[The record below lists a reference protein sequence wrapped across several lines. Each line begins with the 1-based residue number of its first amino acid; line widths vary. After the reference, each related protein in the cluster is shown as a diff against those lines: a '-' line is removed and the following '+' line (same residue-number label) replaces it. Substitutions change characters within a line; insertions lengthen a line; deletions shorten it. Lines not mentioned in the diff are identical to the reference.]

1 MAFDTHAAVKTLTDA
16 RRRRGARGGG
26 SRGRARDDPATG
38 KLRFIEVKGRRSDAD
53 NGHRHEE
60 RDPARCPGPTSTRR
74 TAIRE
79 RIQPALAPRLI
90 LDVRARCDPR
100 GLGPVAVIRC
110 RHGLRHACG
119 RENVDRRR
127 SRRGT
132 RGGGGSRSRA
142 RRVRRPPASWSRG
155 AHFDTAL
162 AQLESRL
169 AWRLVYGRHSGS
181 ASRVRCRYSNPCW
194 QRFASRKRWRAT
206 ARRSRR
212 RPTRRS
218 AGPA

>member
-1 MAFDTHAAVKTLTDA
+1 MAVVEVA
-16 RRRRGARGGG
+16 RETIQPPASSGSLRSRGAG
-26 SRGRARDDPATG
+26 AMPTTVTVT
-38 KLRFIEVKGRRSDAD
+38 KNEILHDALD
-53 NGHRHEE
+53 R
-60 RDPARCPGPTSTRR
+60 P
-74 TAIRE
+74 
-79 RIQPALAPRLI
+79 QPAGRQSESGFSLHWRPRLI

-194 QRFASRKRWRAT
+194 QRFASRKTVACDGAPVST
-206 ARRSRR
+206 STNA
-212 RPTRRS
+212 
-218 AGPA
+218 A